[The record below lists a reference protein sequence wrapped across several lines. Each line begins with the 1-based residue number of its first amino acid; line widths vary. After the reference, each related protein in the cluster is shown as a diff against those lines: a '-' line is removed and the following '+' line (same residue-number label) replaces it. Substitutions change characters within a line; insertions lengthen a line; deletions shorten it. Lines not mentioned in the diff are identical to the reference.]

1 MTCLSGLREVKRLVQ
16 GLLCPPKSQPSWLD
30 APKVFTTPSP
40 VIPLFRAPLFR
51 YDSIFSK
58 EKFLEVRNVQFS
70 DSRRV
75 GVGRRRAWEPGE
87 GFLF

>member
-1 MTCLSGLREVKRLVQ
+1 M
-16 GLLCPPKSQPSWLD
+16 PPKASAFLLD
-30 APKVFTTPSP
+30 AAKVFTTPSP
-40 VIPLFRAPLFR
+40 ALPLFRTPLFP

-70 DSRRV
+70 DSRQV